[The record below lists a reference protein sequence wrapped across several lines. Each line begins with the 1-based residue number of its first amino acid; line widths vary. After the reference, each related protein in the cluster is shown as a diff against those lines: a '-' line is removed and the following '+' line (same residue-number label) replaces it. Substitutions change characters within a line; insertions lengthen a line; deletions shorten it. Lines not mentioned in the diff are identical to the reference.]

1 MADKKFILVSMDDER
16 ADKIANIFGNNTCKK
31 IIDFLANKIEASEK
45 EISDSLNIP
54 LNTVEY
60 NLNKLL
66 EAGLI
71 EKAKKF
77 FWSKKGKK
85 IPLYKL
91 SNKSIIISP
100 KSKKLSSK
108 IKTILPIA
116 AVSVIMAFIIRQFT
130 LSNAL
135 RQAKS
140 DALYSAPAEGA
151 LASIPANASSF
162 LTQPF
167 DGWLWFLAGAVFAIV
182 ILMIINWKK
191 L

>member
-1 MADKKFILVSMDDER
+1 MDDER
-16 ADKIANIFGNNTCKK
+16 AGKIANIFGNNTCKK

-54 LNTVEY
+54 LNTAEY

-91 SNKSIIISP
+91 SNKSIVISP
-100 KSKKLSSK
+100 KNKKLSSK

-116 AVSVIMAFIIRQFT
+116 AVSVLVAFIIRQF
-130 LSNAL
+130 SINSVIML
-135 RQAKS
+135 RQDKS
-140 DALYSAPAEGA
+140 EAFYPPAEGA
-151 LASIPANASSF
+151 LASIPANVSSF
-162 LTQPF
+162 LTQPV

-182 ILMIINWKK
+182 ILMIINWRK